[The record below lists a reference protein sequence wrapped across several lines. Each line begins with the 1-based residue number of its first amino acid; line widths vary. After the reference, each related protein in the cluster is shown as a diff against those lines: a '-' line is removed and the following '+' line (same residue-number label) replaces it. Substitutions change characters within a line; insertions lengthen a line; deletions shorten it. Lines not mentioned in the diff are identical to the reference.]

1 MIKVAVLGAG
11 GQIARH
17 AVEMFADET
26 DIEQTLFLRDAGRLA
41 AVPNNARVLEGD
53 VLDRERLADAIHGQD
68 VVYANLA
75 GDVDIQA
82 ERIVATMGAQGVQQ
96 LIFVTALGIYDEVP
110 GAFGE
115 WNRSQIGTMLKPGLD
130 GDRDFVDLVG
140 RMAGTRMNAL
150 DGICVRGLRQAEDVS
165 GSGIGPGLHE
175 LHALVG
181 LYVEIGLVRRSK
193 RVSSNANHLCV
204 NVHEPS
210 HDQPPMV
217 STTPP

>member
-1 MIKVAVLGAG
+1 MGTVWQRTDVELPPIAPVPPPVCG
-11 GQIARH
+11 G
-17 AVEMFADET
+17 
-26 DIEQTLFLRDAGRLA
+26 G
-41 AVPNNARVLEGD
+41 
-53 VLDRERLADAIHGQD
+53 
-68 VVYANLA
+68 
-75 GDVDIQA
+75 
-82 ERIVATMGAQGVQQ
+82 
-96 LIFVTALGIYDEVP
+96 
-110 GAFGE
+110 
-115 WNRSQIGTMLKPGLD
+115 GLD

-140 RMAGTRMNAL
+140 RMAGTRMDAL

-181 LYVEIGLVRRSK
+181 LYVEIGLVCRSK
-193 RVSSNANHLCV
+193 RVSGNANHLCV